1 MISIHAPVKGA
12 TEFHARHADDAD
24 DFNPR
29 TREGC
34 DAIGAFIRIPV
45 PFCPFTLQLLFTTL
59 AGLLLGSRRGAAS
72 VAVYVLLGLVGLP
85 VFTSGGGP
93 SYIFQ
98 PTFGYLLGF
107 IGGAWLTGYIA
118 HQSAMPSL
126 RRLLAADFAGLIIVY
141 ACGMVYLALIN
152 NVYLGTPISLWTLFV
167 YCFVLP
173 IPGDIF
179 LCIVAAFLARRIRRT
194 TAL

>member
-1 MISIHAPVKGA
+1 M
-12 TEFHARHADDAD
+12 
-24 DFNPR
+24 
-29 TREGC
+29 
-34 DAIGAFIRIPV
+34 
-45 PFCPFTLQLLFTTL
+45 
-59 AGLLLGSRRGAAS
+59 GLI
-72 VAVYVLLGLVGLP
+72 GLP

-107 IGGAWLTGYIA
+107 IGGAGLTGYIA
-118 HQSAMPSL
+118 HQVPVPSL
-126 RRLLAADFAGLIIVY
+126 RRLLAADFAGLVIVY

-152 NVYLGTPISLWTLFV
+152 NVYLGTPISFWTLFV

-179 LCIVAAFLARRIRRT
+179 LCIVAAFLARRVQRT
-194 TAL
+194 IAA

>member
-1 MISIHAPVKGA
+1 
-12 TEFHARHADDAD
+12 
-24 DFNPR
+24 
-29 TREGC
+29 
-34 DAIGAFIRIPV
+34 
-45 PFCPFTLQLLFTTL
+45 
-59 AGLLLGSRRGAAS
+59 
-72 VAVYVLLGLVGLP
+72 
-85 VFTSGGGP
+85 
-93 SYIFQ
+93 
-98 PTFGYLLGF
+98 
-107 IGGAWLTGYIA
+107 
-118 HQSAMPSL
+118 MPSL

-152 NVYLGTPISLWTLFV
+152 NVYLGTPISLWTLLV

>member
-1 MISIHAPVKGA
+1 MTGVQTCSLPISS
-12 TEFHARHADDAD
+12 
-24 DFNPR
+24 
-29 TREGC
+29 
-34 DAIGAFIRIPV
+34 
-45 PFCPFTLQLLFTTL
+45 LQ
-59 AGLLLGSRRGAAS
+59 
-72 VAVYVLLGLVGLP
+72 
-85 VFTSGGGP
+85 
-93 SYIFQ
+93 
-98 PTFGYLLGF
+98 
-107 IGGAWLTGYIA
+107 
-118 HQSAMPSL
+118 
-126 RRLLAADFAGLIIVY
+126 RLLAADFAGLIIVY